1 MSAKVTAVVVTYQ
14 SQRTI
19 EAALAALKRCHDEG
33 LAETVVIDNGSRDR
47 TKELIAAE
55 SSWIKVAPSPGNIGF
70 GRGCNLGFERATT
83 EYVAVVNP
91 DAVLE
96 PAALRTMID
105 FLDTRPNVGVVAP
118 SLVEEDGGLQ
128 IAGALPR
135 PYDLVRAALPRGA
148 GKLDRRPIIPGEA
161 PRRVEWLCGA
171 LFLARTDLIRKI
183 GGFDPRFFLYWEE
196 TDLCKRIGD
205 TGAELWTAGTASA
218 YHVGGASTAESKT
231 PRFAGCIA
239 EHYFESRHYYMRKH
253 HGYIAAV
260 AAELMELGIMAG
272 LAAMGKSRSTL
283 KARLGG
289 PIMKLPP
296 VRA

>member
-161 PRRVEWLCGA
+161 ARRVEWLCGA
-171 LFLARTDLIRKI
+171 LFLARTHLIRKI

-205 TGAELWTAGTASA
+205 TGAELWTEGRRRRITWAARARPRVRRRASRVASRSITLRAGTITCGSIT
-218 YHVGGASTAESKT
+218 VT
-231 PRFAGCIA
+231 
-239 EHYFESRHYYMRKH
+239 SRRWR
-253 HGYIAAV
+253 
-260 AAELMELGIMAG
+260 
-272 LAAMGKSRSTL
+272 RS
-283 KARLGG
+283 
-289 PIMKLPP
+289 
-296 VRA
+296 

>member
-1 MSAKVTAVVVTYQ
+1 MSARVTAVVVTYQ
-14 SQRTI
+14 SERTI
-19 EAALAALKRCHDEG
+19 EAALAALRRCRDAG

-47 TKELIAAE
+47 TKERID
-55 SSWIKVAPSPGNIGF
+55 SQGSWLTAVQSPGNIGF

-96 PAALRTMID
+96 PAALRTMIE
-105 FLDTRPNVGVVAP
+105 FLDSRPNVGVVAP
-118 SLVEEDGGLQ
+118 ALIESDGDLQ

-135 PYDLVRAALPRGA
+135 PIDLVRAALPRGA
-148 GKLDRRPIIPGEA
+148 GKLDRRPIVPGEA

-171 LFLARTDLIRKI
+171 LFVARTELIRKI

-196 TDLCKRIGD
+196 TDLCKRIAEA
-205 TGAELWTAGTASA
+205 GAELWTVGAASA
-218 YHVGGASTAESKT
+218 FHVGGASTSANTT

-253 HGYIAAV
+253 HGFLAAA
-260 AAELMELGIMAG
+260 AAELTELGIMAG
-272 LAAMGKSRSTL
+272 LAAIGRSRATL
-283 KARLGG
+283 KARLAG
-289 PIMKLPP
+289 PILKQPP